1 MPAHR
6 SDVPNHQSE
15 DCGIWS
21 GSTGASPILA
31 TMPSPVADVERWSA
45 FKVFWFGLFHR
56 TPKSNAAAVAE
67 LSLLPGDQFVD
78 LGCGLGAALEQ
89 AVAAGCEVA
98 GIDPSP
104 AMVERAS
111 RRVPAADVR
120 LGSAESIPFEDD
132 RFTAA
137 LSVSTFHHWADP
149 EAGLGE
155 IRRVLA
161 PSGRLLIFERKLKDG
176 TGHGLDAE
184 GATRLVELLGSFGY
198 SSPRI
203 STVRVGRAEYLA
215 VATVDQTAE

>member
-1 MPAHR
+1 ML
-6 SDVPNHQSE
+6 
-15 DCGIWS
+15 G
-21 GSTGASPILA
+21 GSRGAGLIFA
-31 TMPSPVADVERWSA
+31 TVTSPVADVERWSA

-56 TPKSNAAAVAE
+56 TPKSNAVAVAE
-67 LSLLPGDQFVD
+67 LSLRPGDRFVD

-89 AVAAGCEVA
+89 AVATGCEVA

-104 AMVERAS
+104 TMVERAS
-111 RRVPAADVR
+111 RRVPSADVR
-120 LGSAESIPFEDD
+120 LGSVESIPFEDD

-149 EAGLGE
+149 GAGLVE

-161 PSGRLLIFERKLKDG
+161 PAGRLLIVERKLKDG
-176 TGHGLDAE
+176 MGHGLDTD

-198 SSPRI
+198 SSPGM

-215 VATVDQTAE
+215 VTAVDQTTE